1 MTVST
6 KSRPTTRSGAIK
18 QSHDRAIEAL
28 KLKPSIGQGTS
39 VTTSRLVDG
48 LACDITR
55 GDWKLRADLSPAE
68 GGDGSGPSPSVYGE
82 GALAACLTMGLAIA
96 AAQRGI
102 EIAKLSVEV
111 ESDWDIR
118 GMYGLG
124 DNIPPGYTKV
134 RILVDLDS
142 SASTA
147 DADKLLADVVH
158 NSPWMDVYR
167 RNNDVAVS
175 LRPKS

>member
-1 MTVST
+1 MTAGT

-39 VTTSRLVDG
+39 VTTSRLVGG

-55 GDWKLRADLSPAE
+55 GDWTLRADLSPGE

-82 GALAACLTMGLAIA
+82 TALAACLTMGLAIA
-96 AAQRGI
+96 AARRDI

-111 ESDWDIR
+111 ATDWDVQ

-124 DNIPPGYTKV
+124 DNVPPGCTKV
-134 RILVDLDS
+134 RISVDLNS
-142 SASTA
+142 SASAA
-147 DADKLLADVVH
+147 DTERLLADVIRT
-158 NSPWMDVYR
+158 SPWMDVYR
-167 RNNDVAVS
+167 RSNDVAVS
-175 LRPKS
+175 LRSKS